1 MGKAEF
7 LKALEGEL
15 SPRIPAEDLADVLAY
30 YEEYIADAGEDQEE
44 AVLGELGSP
53 AAVAAKILEDQ
64 GEPKPGKPQ
73 SRTKRV
79 LLRFLLWGLG
89 IYLACSVLAAGLLIC
104 LRPGEDNAPD
114 LGIVPGSEAYSD
126 AMMDMDMGDIHRL
139 ELDLPAA
146 SVIIAPETEGTGIFV
161 ERWEESNPTL
171 YYDVE
176 NGTLRLW
183 TQDWEAE
190 DTEPSGGTVY
200 LYLPQ
205 ELLWMDLKLGKGSI
219 SIHGLDTQKLDIALG
234 EGEVCL
240 ERLDADVLKAEVGTG
255 TLYLTQVASESLKA
269 SVRQL
274 GDYAPLEE
282 HTPDVLA
289 EGHSTALVLER
300 CRTGTLELVNK
311 SGDLA
316 AGGTF
321 VGSITLEAPK
331 GSAYFATTKPRIA
344 YKISNPGES
353 KLYIYHDTFQRSYI
367 GGDNSYAL
375 QLQVRTAAYL
385 HFGA

>member
-15 SPRIPAEDLADVLAY
+15 SPRLPAEDLADVLAY

-64 GEPKPGKPQ
+64 GEPKPSKPQ

-104 LRPGEDNAPD
+104 LRPGEDNYPD

-219 SIHGLDTQKLDIALG
+219 SIHGLDTQKLDIALD

-255 TLYLTQVASESLKA
+255 TLYQ
-269 SVRQL
+269 
-274 GDYAPLEE
+274 
-282 HTPDVLA
+282 
-289 EGHSTALVLER
+289 
-300 CRTGTLELVNK
+300 
-311 SGDLA
+311 
-316 AGGTF
+316 
-321 VGSITLEAPK
+321 
-331 GSAYFATTKPRIA
+331 
-344 YKISNPGES
+344 
-353 KLYIYHDTFQRSYI
+353 I
-367 GGDNSYAL
+367 GRAH
-375 QLQVRTAAYL
+375 V
-385 HFGA
+385 